1 MSDIDRETGIYML
14 RVSQFSG
21 KTAVQV
27 LKLAWQGIQH
37 VQSTGQQSYRRLNRS
52 ASRSGAS
59 LASMELPKDCR
70 GIIRDLRRY
79 GVDFSIFQDKVNG
92 GQVLFFK
99 AANYETVNK
108 AFETAIAR
116 AAAPERT
123 PFQRLIKSAREKAA
137 SLNASRAPSAPTL
150 SQQHRVPVR

>member
-1 MSDIDRETGIYML
+1 MTDTDRETVIYML
-14 RVSQFSG
+14 RVSQFTG
-21 KTAVQV
+21 KTAAQV
-27 LKLAWQGIQH
+27 LKLAWRGIQH
-37 VQSTGQQSYRRLNRS
+37 VRTTGQQSYRMLNRS
-52 ASRSGAS
+52 ASRTGAS
-59 LASMELPKDCR
+59 LASMELPEDCQ

-79 GVDFSIFQDKVNG
+79 GVDFSVFKDKVNG

-123 PFQRLIKSAREKAA
+123 PFRRLMKSAREKAA
-137 SLNASRAPSAPTL
+137 SLNAGRAPSVPNL
-150 SQQHRVPVR
+150 SQQHSVPVR